1 MAYNDQ
7 MRDLINIDV
16 SNGDAELPDVSVI
29 TRMFG
34 GDLEGDVRRIQQN
47 IRSIPAKTGQNA
59 ARMAQTYQRTGIA
72 AVNAICTGNLYGS
85 ITITGGVHGDSA
97 TFEVGTSSDKK
108 GYYFALNGRAAIDLT
123 GTNRWMHFRPKC
135 RGRWVVTQ
143 RVGEA
148 APRDWMRYSRDH
160 MEREFVHMINEA
172 IGNAFQ

>member
-34 GDLEGDVRRIQQN
+34 GDLEGDVRRIQRN
-47 IRSIPAKTGQNA
+47 IRSIPARTGQSA
-59 ARMAQTYQRTGIA
+59 ARMAQIYQRTGIA
-72 AVNAICTGNLYGS
+72 AVNAICSGNLYGS

-108 GYYFALNGRAAIDLT
+108 GYYFAFNGRGEITIPD
-123 GTNRWMHFRPKC
+123 HFMIYRQKC
-135 RGRWVVTQ
+135 RGRLVMTHH
-143 RVGEA
+143 VGEA
-148 APRDWMRYSRDH
+148 APRDWMKYSREH